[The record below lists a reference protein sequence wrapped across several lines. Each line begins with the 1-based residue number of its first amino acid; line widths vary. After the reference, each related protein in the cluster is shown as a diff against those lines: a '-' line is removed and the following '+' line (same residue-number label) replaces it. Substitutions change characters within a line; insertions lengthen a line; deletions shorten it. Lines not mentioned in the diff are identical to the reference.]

1 MSMWAEASSAPDLN
15 QIGKTGG
22 QFGGSIGAGLS
33 MGIDAIT
40 AENKHGDDFGGVSI
54 NVGLGISS
62 TVGEAHGIVTYTVED
77 KRLWGE

>member
-1 MSMWAEASSAPDLN
+1 
-15 QIGKTGG
+15 
-22 QFGGSIGAGLS
+22 